1 MSNEKPKSKL
11 QSKREVQRKQ
21 KVRSRQIMVGVVILG
36 AVLVATALVLF
47 NMKGTGTPASA
58 TTAAGGVIL
67 PTAVSRPATDGL
79 TVGDPNAPV
88 RIDVF
93 EDFQCPAC
101 KDYTEKVEHQVI
113 ADLVQTGKAYYVF
126 HNYAFID
133 RNSTTKESQR
143 SALASLC
150 ANEQGK
156 FWEYH
161 DTLFANWKGE
171 NEGNLT
177 DSRLSAF
184 AAALN
189 LDTQAFDTCMS
200 EGRYADDVIASFN
213 EGNTM
218 GVQGT
223 PSVFVNGT
231 IVNPGYIPS
240 FDDIAAAVEAAQ

>member
-1 MSNEKPKSKL
+1 MSNEKTKSKL
-11 QSKREVQRKQ
+11 QSKREEQRKQ
-21 KVRSRQIMVGVVILG
+21 KARSRQLMVGAVVLG
-36 AVLVATALVLF
+36 VLLIAAALIIP
-47 NMKGTGTPASA
+47 NINKPPQGSTP
-58 TTAAGGVIL
+58 TPIL

-101 KDYTEKVEHQVI
+101 KNYTEQVEHRI
-113 ADLVQTGKAYYVF
+113 ITELVQTGKAYYVF
-126 HNYAFID
+126 HNYAFLD
-133 RNSTTKESQR
+133 RNSATKESQR

-161 DTLFANWKGE
+161 DTLFANWNGE
-171 NEGNLT
+171 NEGAFN
-177 DSRLSAF
+177 DDRLSAF

-189 LDTQAFDTCMS
+189 LDTQVFDACKS
-200 EGRYADDVIASFN
+200 EGRYVADVNATFD

-231 IVNPGYIPS
+231 IVNPGYIPT
-240 FDDIAAAVEAAQ
+240 FEDIAAAVEAAQ